1 MSRQEPGTL
10 GFIGLGRMGGPMSA
24 NLVEAGFNLSVFD
37 AAGTAERAP
46 AGAAVAGSVAEVSG
60 TAEAIFLSLPDGAIV
75 AEVVAEIA
83 SNPGTASSVIDLSTI
98 GIEAAGAAQATL
110 AEAGIVYLDAPVSG
124 GAKGAAA
131 GTLTIMWSG
140 PEAVAGA
147 LARAFDAMAK
157 NVIWVGGKPGQGQAV
172 KLLNN
177 FLSAVAMTATS
188 EAVAFGVAQGLEM
201 KTILDVINVST
212 GQNTASRD
220 KFPERILTGTYDA
233 GFATALL
240 AKDLRL
246 YLESVAR
253 ADAPAEIGAVVER
266 LWREADKAMPGT
278 HRRGSAAP
286 SPRPDRREKGP
297 GPNRPGA

>member
-1 MSRQEPGTL
+1 MARQEPKTL

-83 SNPGTASSVIDLSTI
+83 SNPGAASCVIDLSTI

-201 KTILDVINVST
+201 QTILDVINVST

-233 GFATALL
+233 GFATALF

-266 LWREADKAMPGT
+266 LWREADKAMPGSDFT
-278 HRRGSAAP
+278 RIYAYISG
-286 SPRPDRREKGP
+286 EG
-297 GPNRPGA
+297 

>member
-1 MSRQEPGTL
+1 MARQEPKTL

-60 TAEAIFLSLPDGAIV
+60 TAEAIFLSLPAGAIV
-75 AEVVAEIA
+75 AEVVGEIA

-110 AEAGIVYLDAPVSG
+110 AEAGIAYLDAPVSG

-131 GTLTIMWSG
+131 GTLTIMWAG
-140 PEAVAGA
+140 PEAAAGE
-147 LARAFDAMAK
+147 LGRIFDAIAK
-157 NVIWVGGKPGQGQAV
+157 NVFRVGEKPGQGQAV

-233 GFATALL
+233 GFATALF

-266 LWREADKAMPGT
+266 LWREADKAMPGSDFT
-278 HRRGSAAP
+278 RIYEFISG
-286 SPRPDRREKGP
+286 EG
-297 GPNRPGA
+297 

>member
-1 MSRQEPGTL
+1 MARQEPKTL

-46 AGAAVAGSVAEVSG
+46 AGAAVAGSVAAVSG
-60 TAEAIFLSLPDGAIV
+60 TAEAIFLSLPDGVIV

-83 SNPGTASSVIDLSTI
+83 SNPGAASCVIDLSTI

-131 GTLTIMWSG
+131 GTLTMMWAG
-140 PEAVAGA
+140 PEEVAAA
-147 LARAFDAMAK
+147 LDRAFDAIAK

-266 LWREADKAMPGT
+266 LWREADKAMPGSDFT
-278 HRRGSAAP
+278 RIYEFISG
-286 SPRPDRREKGP
+286 EG
-297 GPNRPGA
+297 

>member
-1 MSRQEPGTL
+1 MARQEPKTL

-60 TAEAIFLSLPDGAIV
+60 TAEVIFLSLPDGAIV

-83 SNPGTASSVIDLSTI
+83 SNPGAASCVIDLSTI

-131 GTLTIMWSG
+131 GTLTMMWAG
-140 PEAVAGA
+140 PEEVAAA
-147 LARAFDAMAK
+147 LARAFDAIAK

-233 GFATALL
+233 GFATALF

-266 LWREADKAMPGT
+266 LWREADKAMPGSDFT
-278 HRRGSAAP
+278 RIYAYISG
-286 SPRPDRREKGP
+286 EG
-297 GPNRPGA
+297 